1 MSNQESKTYLGNL
14 NLKAANVKQEFTK
27 EQIQEYMK
35 CAEDPLY
42 FIKNYV
48 KIVTLDHGLV
58 QFKPYDFQEGMIQ
71 KIHDNRFVICKFP
84 RQTGKSTT
92 VISYLL
98 HYALFNPDVRVAI
111 LANKQATAM
120 ELLHR
125 LKIAYEHLPKWLQQG
140 VEEWNKGSI
149 ILENGSK
156 IIASATSSSAVRGGS
171 FNMIM
176 LDEFAY
182 IPQNVAE
189 EFFSSVY
196 PTISSGK
203 STKVLIVSTPKG
215 LNMFYKLWTDAENGR
230 NEYVPIEVHWDQ
242 VPGRDEAWKEQT
254 IANTSEEQ
262 FRVEF
267 ECDFVGSVATLISP
281 SKLRCL
287 AFKPPI
293 DQNGDGLKVYEK
305 PDPNH
310 QYVMTVDVSRGQG
323 IDYHSFSVFDVT
335 SVPYKVVAVFRNNQ
349 MTPMIYPQMIARIG
363 KSYNDAHVLVETN
376 DIGGQVVDILKMD
389 MEYENIMHTSTKIGK
404 GQELSGGFGSSKVR
418 PGVRTSAKVKA
429 AGCSILKTMIEEDK
443 LLVTDFDMIS
453 ELTTFIA
460 KGSSFQADEGQHDD
474 MVMTLVLFAWCVSQP
489 HFKDMIG
496 ADIAREMFDH
506 KIKEMEESLT
516 PFGFVD
522 DGTEEENS
530 SFVDEEGNVWRDANS
545 SEDWEVGGFF

>member
-1 MSNQESKTYLGNL
+1 MSNQESKTYLGNH

-27 EQIQEYMK
+27 EQVEEYLK
-35 CAEDPLY
+35 CSEDPLY
-42 FIKNYV
+42 FINNYV

-58 QFKPYDFQEGMIQ
+58 QFEPWDFQQDMIQ
-71 KIHDNRFVICKFP
+71 KIHDNRFIICKFP

-140 VEEWNKGSI
+140 IEEWNKGSI

-171 FNMIM
+171 FNMIF

-182 IPQNVAE
+182 IPSNVAE

-196 PTISSGK
+196 PTISSGQ

-215 LNMFYKLWTDAENGR
+215 LNMFYRLWIDATEGR
-230 NEYVPIEVHWDQ
+230 NEYVPIEVTWDQ
-242 VPGRDEAWKEQT
+242 VPGRDEAWRMQT

-281 SKLRCL
+281 HKLRCL
-287 AFKPPI
+287 AYKSPTEKTE
-293 DQNGDGLKVYEK
+293 DGLKIYDK
-305 PDPNH
+305 PKDDH
-310 QYVMTVDVSRGQG
+310 KYVITVDVSRGQG
-323 IDYHSFSVFDVT
+323 IDYHAFSVFDVT
-335 SVPYKVVAVFRNNQ
+335 ESPYKQVAAFRNNEIQ
-349 MTPMIYPQMIARIG
+349 PMVYPNLIYRVG
-363 KSYNDAHVLVETN
+363 KSYNDAHILVEIN
-376 DIGGQVVDILKMD
+376 DIGGQVADILKMD
-389 MEYENIMHTSTKIGK
+389 LEYDNMVPIVEKVGS
-404 GQELSGGFGSSKVR
+404 GQILSGGLEVGK
-418 PGVRTSAKVKA
+418 PKNGIRTSAKVKSI
-429 AGCSILKTMIEEDK
+429 GCNLLKALVEGDK
-443 LLVTDFDMIS
+443 LLIEDFDTIM

-460 KGSSFQADEGQHDD
+460 KKNSYEADDGQHDD
-474 MVMTLVLFAWCVSQP
+474 LVMTLVLFAWMTGESNFQDLCGVNVT
-489 HFKDMIG
+489 
-496 ADIAREMFDH
+496 REMFDV
-506 KIKEMEESLT
+506 KISQMEEELV
-516 PFGFVD
+516 PFGFID
-522 DGTEEENS
+522 DGSEEEGP
-530 SFVDEEGNVWRDANS
+530 FVDSEGDVWFG
-545 SEDWEVGGFF
+545 EDDETIGIEGLF